1 MNKVLFL
8 FILFFYCSV
17 CSASGLNEK
26 FIYSTVLIYVYQEGG
41 LGTGFFCFNKSS
53 DGKTSIFLVTNKH
66 VLPKKGKNKEI
77 TIKINKVKSENILV
91 DTIDI
96 PITGNDNEY
105 FPYVKLH
112 KDEDVDI
119 AVINVSEF
127 IRNHNIIGTWLGLD
141 LLATKEILK
150 KEEVN
155 IGTEVYVLGYPK
167 LIFDEKNTFP
177 VLRQGVIATVPSAG
191 YAFNEILRNKYKD
204 LPKYLFGF
212 LIDANIFPGSS
223 GSMVILKP
231 PPQVIGFRGAYTGK
245 GPSGI
250 PYVLGIVANS
260 IPIYDD
266 ALNSTQRMGVGVV
279 ISADKIRESIEMFN
293 K

>member
-1 MNKVLFL
+1 MKKALFL
-8 FILFFYCSV
+8 FIALFYCSV
-17 CSASGLNEK
+17 CSARGLNDK
-26 FIYSTVLIYVYQEGG
+26 FLYSTVLIYIQQESR
-41 LGTGFFCFNKSS
+41 LGTGFFCYNKSS
-53 DGKTSIFLVTNKH
+53 DGITSIFLVTNKH
-66 VLPKKGKNKEI
+66 ILGKKGKNKEL
-77 TIKINKVKSENILV
+77 TIKVNRMESGTIKV

-96 PITGNDNEY
+96 PLTGNDNEY

-127 IRNHNIIGTWLGLD
+127 IAKYKIIGIWLPLD
-141 LLATKEILK
+141 LLATKDIIK

-155 IGTEVYVLGYPK
+155 IGTDVYVLGYPQ

-191 YAFNEILRNKYKD
+191 YTFNETLRNRHKD
-204 LPKYLFGF
+204 LPKYLYGF

-223 GSMVILKP
+223 GSLVILKP
-231 PPQVIGFRGAYTGK
+231 PPEVIGFRGAYSGK
-245 GPSGI
+245 GPSGT
-250 PYVLGIVANS
+250 PYILGIVTGS
-260 IPIYDD
+260 IPIHDS
-266 ALNSTQRMGVGVV
+266 ALNSIQRMGVGVV
-279 ISADKIRESIEMFN
+279 ISADKIKESIEMFY